1 MQSIDF
7 LNREIFLRFGNVS
20 RARGPFL
27 YTEKSVRLTDM
38 FQENGR
44 AILGWG
50 GGSAFTFFKNVL
62 SRGQTGSF
70 KTVHKD
76 RLKKAVSCLFNDS
89 FEILILKD
97 KSLAAEVSENIFS
110 QKAFEYRP
118 WLGDFAWAECG
129 SNFGLGKGAG
139 FNERGACL
147 ENSAGSGSDFGL
159 GKGAGFNE
167 KGACPESSVGSGS
180 NFGLGKG
187 AGFNERGVC
196 LESSA
201 GSGSDFSFGKGAGF
215 NEKGAC
221 LESSAGSGS
230 NFGLG
235 KGAGFNEKGACPES
249 SAGSGSDFSFGKGA
263 GFNEKGACLESS
275 AGSGSNFGLGKD
287 EVLKERG
294 ACLESSFNST
304 GNSHAS
310 GNNSASAD
318 NSAPFNKNTS
328 ADKSASGNSSAP
340 TNKTPT
346 PDTAPFPSTII
357 FTPPLAWAGQTCI
370 LAVKESLFWEKEEA
384 LQNVQEELCPPCLL
398 QAWSRSVYDLIKAL
412 QERQEKDWFIY
423 DQILTKYFVRK
434 GPYLKSKVPPEK
446 YPAFVKHCLDCHIVI
461 NPDCDGLSIVPY
473 SADKGVFGMLKK
485 NPFTF

>member
-20 RARGPFL
+20 RARGSFL
-27 YTEKSVRLTDM
+27 YTEKGVRLTDM

-118 WLGDFAWAECG
+118 WLGDFAWVECG
-129 SNFGLGKGAG
+129 GGFGLGKGAG
-139 FNERGACL
+139 FNER
-147 ENSAGSGSDFGL
+147 
-159 GKGAGFNE
+159 
-167 KGACPESSVGSGS
+167 
-180 NFGLGKG
+180 
-187 AGFNERGVC
+187 
-196 LESSA
+196 
-201 GSGSDFSFGKGAGF
+201 
-215 NEKGAC
+215 
-221 LESSAGSGS
+221 
-230 NFGLG
+230 
-235 KGAGFNEKGACPES
+235 
-249 SAGSGSDFSFGKGA
+249 
-263 GFNEKGACLESS
+263 GACLESS

>member
-50 GGSAFTFFKNVL
+50 GSSAFTFFKNVL

-70 KTVHKD
+70 KTVHRD
-76 RLKKAVSCLFNDS
+76 RLKKAVNCLFNDS
-89 FEILILKD
+89 YEILILKD
-97 KSLAAEVSENIFS
+97 KSFAAEVSENIFS
-110 QKAFEYRP
+110 QRPFEYRP
-118 WLGDFAWAECG
+118 WLGDWG
-129 SNFGLGKGAG
+129 SGFSLGKD
-139 FNERGACL
+139 E
-147 ENSAGSGSDFGL
+147 S
-159 GKGAGFNE
+159 E
-167 KGACPESSVGSGS
+167 KEMRTG
-180 NFGLGKG
+180 
-187 AGFNERGVC
+187 

-201 GSGSDFSFGKGAGF
+201 GLGNDFSLRKDVGEKEMRAGLECSFTPSSNKSEGGNISSVRDKRASFGSRASF
-215 NEKGAC
+215 DSRVSFD
-221 LESSAGSGS
+221 SSA
-230 NFGLG
+230 
-235 KGAGFNEKGACPES
+235 S
-249 SAGSGSDFSFGKGA
+249 S
-263 GFNEKGACLESS
+263 
-275 AGSGSNFGLGKD
+275 
-287 EVLKERG
+287 
-294 ACLESSFNST
+294 
-304 GNSHAS
+304 
-310 GNNSASAD
+310 
-318 NSAPFNKNTS
+318 NKN
-328 ADKSASGNSSAP
+328 A
-340 TNKTPT
+340 T

-370 LAVKESLFWEKEEA
+370 LLVKESLFLEKEEA
-384 LQNVQEELCPPCLL
+384 LQNVSEEICPPCLL
-398 QAWSRSVYDLIKAL
+398 QAWTRSVYDLIKAL

-434 GPYLKSKVPPEK
+434 GPYLKSKVGPEK

-461 NPDCDGLSIVPY
+461 NPDSEGLSIVPF

>member
-20 RARGPFL
+20 RARGSFL
-27 YTEKSVRLTDM
+27 YTEKGVRLTDM

-62 SRGQTGSF
+62 SRGHTGSF

-129 SNFGLGKGAG
+129 GGFGL
-139 FNERGACL
+139 R
-147 ENSAGSGSDFGL
+147 
-159 GKGAGFNE
+159 
-167 KGACPESSVGSGS
+167 
-180 NFGLGKG
+180 KG

-201 GSGSDFSFGKGAGF
+201 GSGSDF
-215 NEKGAC
+215 
-221 LESSAGSGS
+221 
-230 NFGLG
+230 GLR

-249 SAGSGSDFSFGKGA
+249 SV
-263 GFNEKGACLESS
+263 
-275 AGSGSNFGLGKD
+275 GSGSNFGLGKD

-370 LAVKESLFWEKEEA
+370 LAVKESLFLEKEEA

-398 QAWSRSVYDLIKAL
+398 QAWTRSVYDLIKAL

>member
-20 RARGPFL
+20 RARGSFL
-27 YTEKSVRLTDM
+27 YTEKGVRLTDM

-118 WLGDFAWAECG
+118 WLGDFAWVECG
-129 SNFGLGKGAG
+129 GGFGLGKGAG
-139 FNERGACL
+139 FNER
-147 ENSAGSGSDFGL
+147 
-159 GKGAGFNE
+159 
-167 KGACPESSVGSGS
+167 
-180 NFGLGKG
+180 
-187 AGFNERGVC
+187 
-196 LESSA
+196 
-201 GSGSDFSFGKGAGF
+201 
-215 NEKGAC
+215 GAC

-235 KGAGFNEKGACPES
+235 KDEVLKERGACPES

-310 GNNSASAD
+310 GNNSVSAD
-318 NSAPFNKNTS
+318 SSVSTDS
-328 ADKSASGNSSAP
+328 SASTNSSAP

-398 QAWSRSVYDLIKAL
+398 QAWTRSVYDLIKAL